1 MLTIQETLIEIYEL
15 QSFVRSRVNNEQLE
29 NFVTSLVLSGPVYIL
44 IYNLISLSEFD
55 QIQKLEIKIKNA
67 QVSLA
72 TLQVNEVFQLN

>member
-55 QIQKLEIKIKNA
+55 QIQKLEIIIKNA

>member
-55 QIQKLEIKIKNA
+55 QIQKLEIIIKNA

-72 TLQVNEVFQLN
+72 TLQVNEVF